1 VHQEQTIDAALA
13 REAQAPPAG
22 AARDGTCECH
32 YPIAEERAE
41 RKGAART
48 YCARCGLPV
57 PITFRW

>member
-1 VHQEQTIDAALA
+1 VHQEQTIEAVLA
-13 REAQAPPAG
+13 QEAQAEPAR
-22 AARDGTCECH
+22 AETCQCR

-57 PITFRW
+57 PIAFRW